1 MRNSRENL
9 HCLFLV
15 CAAAFALLGALNA
28 NAGTGYLEKDPL
40 TGEVKWHFTV
50 LFLQS
55 APGVPDPVVWRSVFN
70 RTQTYLYQSTN
81 GKFQFGDIKY
91 AVRTCTEVSLEPCY
105 DPTADVIIYA
115 DVNRASGD
123 VSGTNRLGQHVFLT
137 NSLLGTAMVPDI
149 EYAAKIFMHELG
161 HYLFSFYDEYCSP
174 DDCPDPLTPLQCIHK
189 NDGPL
194 DIGAC
199 FMEYFLAT
207 DVDTKTWCHDGNHE
221 FTPPKQQDAKTSQ
234 SFENKDSC
242 WETMLRIYAPREFF
256 GVAEALL
263 PPNNF
268 PMVPPNP
275 SYQPE
280 QKIHELVVAVDAN
293 IFSRTANPD
302 MKTTLYQM
310 LDRVFASNP
319 TPNSFVTFWSYSGSG
334 PSTPK
339 KVEWKTVLIEPQAG
353 TSIPQ
358 YRSNLDSALPPG
370 AVTGTSIENLL
381 MGASSLFSPN
391 GDSRIL
397 LICTSGVESTV
408 PVSNRALKFFRDRN
422 IRTTVGFVTT
432 TGISEAFGGVAES
445 LGDAFTLYD
454 ATFESANAFQA
465 VDAANKQL
473 ICVETQPIAA
483 GSSRNFSFTLPGPV
497 REMLVS
503 VSWKSASDCIFNA
516 NFVSPTDSISQRIFL
531 STYKAQRY
539 SNLSEGLPAGTHIS
553 VTAFVPAGC
562 GPSPVPVTFS
572 ISDERPTIFLTATAE
587 RARFG
592 KNDFQVIH
600 GRVTVKSSP
609 LINVGMLT
617 SEVNNLGEFRDNP
630 VALGDSGTTTNK
642 VEGDWLKDDGI
653 YSKSFSNQS
662 QTGLRTFRFR
672 ATSLSNT
679 KLAAGE
685 KFSNSLPTTPIPGF
699 RREAF
704 TTFVVPVLSTTLLTQ
719 FVQIDSLKRFNKAD
733 TTVRVYGSFKL
744 APGYP
749 YAFLITGQVVVTP
762 SFKSGTM
769 KIDGNTFTAT
779 VPASNQDKLQAF
791 INIKYRTG
799 DEERAQSLIV
809 GMDEKANGNIELPK
823 EFKLY
828 QNYPNPFNS
837 GTRFT
842 FDLPT
847 RGEITLDI
855 YDMMGRNIR
864 TLFAGKVFFSGKHE
878 IEWDGRTDEG
888 ALAGSGVYFIR
899 IKAGNAQ
906 RVQKILLLQ

>member
-1 MRNSRENL
+1 MRNSRANL
-9 HCLFLV
+9 NRRFLV
-15 CAAAFALLGALNA
+15 GAAAFALLGALNA
-28 NAGTGYLEKDPL
+28 HAGTGYLKKSQ
-40 TGEVKWHFTV
+40 TGNIEWHFSV
-50 LFLQS
+50 LFLQTS
-55 APGVPDPVVWRSVFN
+55 AGTPDPLTWCKVFN
-70 RTQTYLYQSTN
+70 QANTFLYQSTN

-91 AVRTCTEVSLEPCY
+91 AVRTCSEVSLEPCY

-115 DVNRASGD
+115 DVSRSSAD
-123 VSGTNRLGQHVFLT
+123 VLGTNRLGQHVFLA
-137 NSLLGTAMVPDI
+137 NSVLGAATAPEI

-161 HYLFSFYDEYCSP
+161 HYLFSLYDEYCSHE
-174 DDCPDPLTPLQCIHK
+174 DCPDPPTPLQCIHK
-189 NDGPL
+189 NDGSL
-194 DIGAC
+194 DMGAC
-199 FMEYFLAT
+199 FMENLDET

-234 SFENKDSC
+234 SYENKDSC
-242 WETMLRIYAPREFF
+242 WETMLRIYAPRRFW

-263 PPNNF
+263 PPNDVSGA
-268 PMVPPNP
+268 PSTL
-275 SYQPE
+275 SYQLE
-280 QKIHELVVAVDAN
+280 QKVHELVVAVDAN
-293 IFSRTANPD
+293 IFRSSD

-319 TPNSFVTFWSYSGSG
+319 TPNSFVTFWGYSGSRS
-334 PSTPK
+334 STPNR
-339 KVEWKTVLIEPQAG
+339 VEWKSTLIAPQGA
-353 TSIPQ
+353 TLIPQ
-358 YRSNLDSALPPG
+358 YRSDLNSALPPG
-370 AVTGTSIENLL
+370 AVAGTSIEDLL
-381 MGASSLFSPN
+381 VHASSLFIPN

-397 LICTSGVESTV
+397 LICSSGVELTT
-408 PVSNRALKFFRDRN
+408 PVSDGALKFFRDRN

-473 ICVETQPIAA
+473 ICVETQLIAA
-483 GSSRNFSFTLPGPV
+483 GSSKNFSFTLPGPV

-503 VSWKSASDCIFNA
+503 VSWKSTSNCSFNV
-516 NFVSPTDSISQRIFL
+516 NFESPTNSIVQDINL
-531 STYKAQRY
+531 ATYKARRY
-539 SNLSEGLPAGTHIS
+539 ANPDQVTSLPAGTIIS
-553 VTAFVPAGC
+553 VTAFVPDGC
-562 GPSPVPVTFS
+562 APSPVPVTFS
-572 ISDERPTIFLTATAE
+572 ISDERPTIFLTATPE

-600 GRVTVKSSP
+600 GRVTTKSHP

-642 VEGDWLKDDGI
+642 VEGDWLKGDGI
-653 YSKSFSNQS
+653 YSKSFSNQP
-662 QTGLRTFRFR
+662 QTGLRTFRLR

-704 TTFVVPVLSTTLLTQ
+704 TTFVVPAQSTTLLTQ
-719 FVQIDSLKRFNKAD
+719 FVQIDSIKRFNKAD

-749 YAFLITGQVVVTP
+749 YAFSIFGQVVVTP
-762 SFKSGTM
+762 SSKADSM
-769 KIDGNTFTAT
+769 EIDGNTFTAT
-779 VPASNQDKLQAF
+779 VPASKTDKLQAF
-791 INIKYRTG
+791 INVKYRTG
-799 DEERAQSLIV
+799 DEQSAKSLIV
-809 GMDEKANGNIELPK
+809 GVDEKANGSNELPK
-823 EFKLY
+823 QFKLY
-828 QNYPNPFNS
+828 SNYPNPFNS
-837 GTRFT
+837 GTRFA
-842 FDLPT
+842 FDLPV
-847 RGEITLDI
+847 RSEIVLDI
-855 YDMMGRNIR
+855 YDMMGRKIR
-864 TLFAGKVFFSGKHE
+864 TLMAGKVFASGRHE

-888 ALAGSGVYFIR
+888 APVGSGVYFIR
-899 IKAGNAQ
+899 LKAGNEQ